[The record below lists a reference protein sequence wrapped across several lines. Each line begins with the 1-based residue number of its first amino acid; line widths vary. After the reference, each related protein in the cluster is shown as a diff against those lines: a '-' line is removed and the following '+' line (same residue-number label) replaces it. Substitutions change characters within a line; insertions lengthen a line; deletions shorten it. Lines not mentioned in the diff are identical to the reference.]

1 GGGWCGEAG
10 RERGGDGGLEGR
22 QIWGG
27 ALPMV
32 PALPMTEHLRWV
44 DRALAVARQAGD
56 PRLEVLVL
64 GNASGVLV
72 YAGDPRW
79 RPVAERIRQI
89 TEGAPRRHREAQAH
103 YAVGVQACHAGH
115 LQTAEVLLSEGLVA
129 LDARESH
136 GLRVMIRSAL
146 AVLAYYRGQWDGLS

>member
-1 GGGWCGEAG
+1 EPGAEARGGPGGLRASMLPRGGGAG
-10 RERGGDGGLEGR
+10 RRQGGLFAGAAGEL
-22 QIWGG
+22 GG
-27 ALPMV
+27 QRELQAREILARGLPIV
-32 PALPMTEHLRWV
+32 PDLPMTEHLRWV

-103 YAVGVQACHAGH
+103 YAVGVQACPAGH
-115 LQTAEVLLSEGLVA
+115 LQP
-129 LDARESH
+129 
-136 GLRVMIRSAL
+136 
-146 AVLAYYRGQWDGLS
+146 